1 MVIENAERFGLS
13 QLHQLRGRVGRGS
26 NESWC
31 FLLSEHSDKLDIL
44 CRTNDGFVIS
54 QKDLELRGPGDMMGT
69 RQSGEGS
76 TAFLFDGDSRL
87 LEEVSAAVKTLRKTP
102 SEDDTLQILN
112 RYAASYFSETGHV
125 VALN

>member
-1 MVIENAERFGLS
+1 
-13 QLHQLRGRVGRGS
+13 
-26 NESWC
+26 
-31 FLLSEHSDKLDIL
+31 
-44 CRTNDGFVIS
+44 
-54 QKDLELRGPGDMMGT
+54 MMGT

-112 RYAASYFSETGHV
+112 RYVASYFSETGHV